1 MLINRMTV
9 LELSIYVLVIYIVI
23 VVNFNY
29 HISPPIS
36 SPWLWAPPQISQP
49 FLSTFAICL
58 VVILITVGKIKSL
71 I

>member
-9 LELSIYVLVIYIVI
+9 LELSTYVLVIYIVI

-29 HISPPIS
+29 HISPPVS
-36 SPWLWAPPQISQP
+36 SPCLKAPPQISPP
-49 FLSTFAICL
+49 FVSTFTICL
-58 VVILITVGKIKSL
+58 VFILITFGKIKLL